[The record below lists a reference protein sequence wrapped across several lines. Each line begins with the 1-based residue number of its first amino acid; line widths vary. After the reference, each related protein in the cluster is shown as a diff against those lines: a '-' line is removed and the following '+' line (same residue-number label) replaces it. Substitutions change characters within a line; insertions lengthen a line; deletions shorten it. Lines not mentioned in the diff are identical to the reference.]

1 MGTSTLDL
9 ESLGNEFLE
18 LEGKLKNEEESLN
31 LIYHT
36 LNDKRPFGLSLSEM
50 YASSY
55 SIPKNSYDYT
65 VYLKLIDNP
74 DLMSLSYKEF
84 ADALFAIKDKELE
97 KIYYLFYGERRHSDS
112 FRG

>member
-1 MGTSTLDL
+1 MRNMGTTTLDL
-9 ESLGNEFLE
+9 DSLSEKFLE
-18 LEGKLKNEEESLN
+18 LEDKIKNEEASLD

-65 VYLKLIDNP
+65 VYLKL
-74 DLMSLSYKEF
+74 
-84 ADALFAIKDKELE
+84 LE
-97 KIYYLFYGERRHSDS
+97 MEGK
-112 FRG
+112 